1 MSAGRY
7 MAAQR
12 TLTAANC
19 SAIVTT
25 TKLLQ
30 DLKNQ
35 VMTTNVWVDQVI
47 NLFFTEIAVKLF
59 AAPLSAVWVASDHQT

>member
-12 TLTAANC
+12 TLTTANC
-19 SAIVTT
+19 GGIVTT

-35 VMTTNVWVDQVI
+35 VMTTNVWVDQVM
-47 NLFFTEIAVKLF
+47 NLFFTFAVKLF
-59 AAPLSAVWVASDHQT
+59 AAPLSLRSLGRV